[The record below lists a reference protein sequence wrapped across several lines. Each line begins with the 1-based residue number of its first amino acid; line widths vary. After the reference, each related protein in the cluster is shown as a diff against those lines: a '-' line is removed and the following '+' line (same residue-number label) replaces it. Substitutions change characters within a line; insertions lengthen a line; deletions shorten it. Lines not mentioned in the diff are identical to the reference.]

1 MIIEEADF
9 KMESDNRGRFD
20 LSFRNNTNTNWK
32 LYGYSMT
39 LKNCIQAISHE
50 RLSQKL
56 DVTDLKTFIKELKS
70 MHNEVVNLLSI
81 IHEYLTISNS

>member
-1 MIIEEADF
+1 MVIEEADF

-20 LSFRNNTNTNWK
+20 LFFRNNTNTNWK

-56 DVTDLKTFIKELKS
+56 DVIDLKTFIKELKL

-81 IHEYLTISNS
+81 INE

>member
-1 MIIEEADF
+1 MVIEEADF

-20 LSFRNNTNTNWK
+20 LFFRNNTNTNWK

-50 RLSQKL
+50 RLNQKL
-56 DVTDLKTFIKELKS
+56 DVIDLKTFIKELKS

-81 IHEYLTISNS
+81 INE

>member
-1 MIIEEADF
+1 MVIEEADF

-20 LSFRNNTNTNWK
+20 LFFRNNTNTNWK

-70 MHNEVVNLLSI
+70 IHNEVVNLLSI
-81 IHEYLTISNS
+81 INE

>member
-1 MIIEEADF
+1 MVIEEADF

-20 LSFRNNTNTNWK
+20 LFFRNNTNTNWK

-56 DVTDLKTFIKELKS
+56 DVTDLKTFIKDLKS
-70 MHNEVVNLLSI
+70 MHKEVVNLLSI
-81 IHEYLTISNS
+81 INE

>member
-1 MIIEEADF
+1 MVIEEADF

-20 LSFRNNTNTNWK
+20 LSFRNNTGTNWK

-56 DVTDLKTFIKELKS
+56 NVTDLKTFIKELKS

-81 IHEYLTISNS
+81 INE

>member
-1 MIIEEADF
+1 MVIEEADF

-56 DVTDLKTFIKELKS
+56 DVTDLKTFIKELKL

-81 IHEYLTISNS
+81 INE

>member
-9 KMESDNRGRFD
+9 KMESDNRGRFN
-20 LSFRNNTNTNWK
+20 LFFRNNTNTNWK

-56 DVTDLKTFIKELKS
+56 DVIDLKTFIKELKS

-81 IHEYLTISNS
+81 INE

>member
-1 MIIEEADF
+1 MVIEEADF

-20 LSFRNNTNTNWK
+20 LFFRNNTNTNWK

-56 DVTDLKTFIKELKS
+56 DVIDLKTFIKELKS
-70 MHNEVVNLLSI
+70 MHDEVVNLLSI
-81 IHEYLTISNS
+81 INE

>member
-1 MIIEEADF
+1 MVIEEADF

-20 LSFRNNTNTNWK
+20 LFFRNNTNTNWK

-56 DVTDLKTFIKELKS
+56 DVIDLKTFIKELKS
-70 MHNEVVNLLSI
+70 IHNEVVNLLSI
-81 IHEYLTISNS
+81 INE

>member
-20 LSFRNNTNTNWK
+20 LFFRNNTNTNWK

-56 DVTDLKTFIKELKS
+56 DVIDLKTFIKELKS

-81 IHEYLTISNS
+81 INE

>member
-1 MIIEEADF
+1 MVIEEADF

-39 LKNCIQAISHE
+39 LKTVSRQFHMN
-50 RLSQKL
+50 
-56 DVTDLKTFIKELKS
+56 D
-70 MHNEVVNLLSI
+70 
-81 IHEYLTISNS
+81 

>member
-1 MIIEEADF
+1 MLIEASVF
-9 KMESDNRGRFD
+9 KMVSDNRGRFD
-20 LSFRNNTNTNWK
+20 LFFRNNTNTNWK

-56 DVTDLKTFIKELKS
+56 DVIDLKTFIKELKS

-81 IHEYLTISNS
+81 INE

>member
-1 MIIEEADF
+1 MVIEEADF

-20 LSFRNNTNTNWK
+20 LFFRTNTNTNWK

-56 DVTDLKTFIKELKS
+56 DVIDLKTFIKELKS

-81 IHEYLTISNS
+81 INE

>member
-1 MIIEEADF
+1 MVIEVADF

-20 LSFRNNTNTNWK
+20 LFFRNNTNTNWK

-56 DVTDLKTFIKELKS
+56 DVIDLKTFIKELKS

-81 IHEYLTISNS
+81 INE

>member
-1 MIIEEADF
+1 MVIEEADF
-9 KMESDNRGRFD
+9 KMESDNQGRFD
-20 LSFRNNTNTNWK
+20 LFFRNNTNTNWK

-56 DVTDLKTFIKELKS
+56 DVIDLKTFIKELKS

-81 IHEYLTISNS
+81 INE

>member
-1 MIIEEADF
+1 MVIEEADF

-20 LSFRNNTNTNWK
+20 LFFRNNTNTNWK

-56 DVTDLKTFIKELKS
+56 GVIDLKTFIKELKS

-81 IHEYLTISNS
+81 INE

>member
-1 MIIEEADF
+1 
-9 KMESDNRGRFD
+9 
-20 LSFRNNTNTNWK
+20 
-32 LYGYSMT
+32 MT

-81 IHEYLTISNS
+81 INE

>member
-1 MIIEEADF
+1 MVIEEADF

-20 LSFRNNTNTNWK
+20 LFFHNNTHTNWK

-81 IHEYLTISNS
+81 INE

>member
-1 MIIEEADF
+1 MVIEEADF
-9 KMESDNRGRFD
+9 KMESDNRGSFD
-20 LSFRNNTNTNWK
+20 LFFRNNTNTNWK

-56 DVTDLKTFIKELKS
+56 DVIDLKTFIKELKS

-81 IHEYLTISNS
+81 INE

>member
-1 MIIEEADF
+1 MVIEEADF

-20 LSFRNNTNTNWK
+20 LFFHNNTNTNWK

-56 DVTDLKTFIKELKS
+56 DVIDLKTFIKELKS

-81 IHEYLTISNS
+81 INE

>member
-1 MIIEEADF
+1 MVIEEADF

-20 LSFRNNTNTNWK
+20 LSFCNNTNTNWK

-81 IHEYLTISNS
+81 INE

>member
-1 MIIEEADF
+1 MVIEEADF

-20 LSFRNNTNTNWK
+20 LFFRNTNTNWK

-56 DVTDLKTFIKELKS
+56 DVIDLKTFIKELKS

-81 IHEYLTISNS
+81 INE

>member
-1 MIIEEADF
+1 MVIEEADF

-56 DVTDLKTFIKELKS
+56 DVIDLKTFIKELKS

-81 IHEYLTISNS
+81 INE

>member
-1 MIIEEADF
+1 MVIEEADF
-9 KMESDNRGRFD
+9 KMESDNRGRFN
-20 LSFRNNTNTNWK
+20 LFFRNNTNTNWK

-56 DVTDLKTFIKELKS
+56 DVIDLKTFIKELKS

-81 IHEYLTISNS
+81 INE

>member
-1 MIIEEADF
+1 MVIEEADF

-20 LSFRNNTNTNWK
+20 LFFRNNTNTNWK

-56 DVTDLKTFIKELKS
+56 DVIEVTKNTCCLIYSKYFESDQNIKEDT
-70 MHNEVVNLLSI
+70 
-81 IHEYLTISNS
+81 Y

>member
-1 MIIEEADF
+1 MVIEEAEF

-20 LSFRNNTNTNWK
+20 LFFRNNTNTNWK

-56 DVTDLKTFIKELKS
+56 DVIDLKTFIKELKS

-81 IHEYLTISNS
+81 INE

>member
-1 MIIEEADF
+1 MVIEEADF

-20 LSFRNNTNTNWK
+20 LFFRNSTNTNWK

-56 DVTDLKTFIKELKS
+56 DVIDLKTFIKELKS

-81 IHEYLTISNS
+81 INE

>member
-1 MIIEEADF
+1 MVIEEADF

-20 LSFRNNTNTNWK
+20 LFFRNNTNTNWK

-50 RLSQKL
+50 RLRQKL
-56 DVTDLKTFIKELKS
+56 DVIDLKTFIKELKS

-81 IHEYLTISNS
+81 INE

>member
-1 MIIEEADF
+1 MVIEEADF

-39 LKNCIQAISHE
+39 LKNCIQAISYE

-81 IHEYLTISNS
+81 INE

>member
-1 MIIEEADF
+1 MVLEEADF

-56 DVTDLKTFIKELKS
+56 DVIDLKTFIKELKS

-81 IHEYLTISNS
+81 INE

>member
-1 MIIEEADF
+1 MVIEEADF

-20 LSFRNNTNTNWK
+20 LFFRNNTNTNWK

-39 LKNCIQAISHE
+39 LKNCTQAISHE

-56 DVTDLKTFIKELKS
+56 DVIDLKTFIKELKS

-81 IHEYLTISNS
+81 INE

>member
-1 MIIEEADF
+1 MVIEEADF

-20 LSFRNNTNTNWK
+20 LFFRNNTNTNWK

-56 DVTDLKTFIKELKS
+56 DVIDLKTFIKELKS
-70 MHNEVVNLLSI
+70 MLNEVVNLLSI
-81 IHEYLTISNS
+81 INE

>member
-1 MIIEEADF
+1 MVIEEADF

-20 LSFRNNTNTNWK
+20 LFFRNNTNTNWK

-56 DVTDLKTFIKELKS
+56 DIIDLKTFIKELKS

-81 IHEYLTISNS
+81 INE

>member
-1 MIIEEADF
+1 MVIEEADF
-9 KMESDNRGRFD
+9 KMESDNRGRVD
-20 LSFRNNTNTNWK
+20 LFFRNNTNTNWK

-56 DVTDLKTFIKELKS
+56 DVIDLKTFIKELKS

-81 IHEYLTISNS
+81 INE

>member
-1 MIIEEADF
+1 MVIEEADF

-70 MHNEVVNLLSI
+70 KHNEIVNLLSI
-81 IHEYLTISNS
+81 INE

>member
-1 MIIEEADF
+1 MVIEEADF

-20 LSFRNNTNTNWK
+20 LFFRNNTNTNWK

-39 LKNCIQAISHE
+39 LKNCIQVISHE

-56 DVTDLKTFIKELKS
+56 DVIDLKTFIKELKS

-81 IHEYLTISNS
+81 INE